1 MRLSNWFIIFNT
13 SFFASVCTALSFD
26 SGDYYGSRSS
36 KIYLSQNDFSTSV
49 TTSLVM
55 ANQEDLIARIDMAL
69 SQGHKICL
77 ITRGLPGRGKTT
89 LAGFIVNYFNGK
101 DEYKAI
107 MVAADDFMM
116 NSKGMFK
123 LREIVL
129 AIPQH
134 VHSYS

>member
-1 MRLSNWFIIFNT
+1 MRLSNWFIIFNI
-13 SFFASVCTALSFD
+13 SFFASVCTALSFG
-26 SGDYYGSRSS
+26 SGDYYRSRSS
-36 KIYLSQNDFSTSV
+36 KIDLSQNGFSTSI
-49 TTSLVM
+49 TTSSVM
-55 ANQEDLIARIDMAL
+55 ASQEDLIARIDMAL

-89 LAGFIVNYFNGK
+89 LAACIVNYFNSK

-116 NSKGMFK
+116 NSNGMFK
-123 LREIVL
+123 LCEIMLV
-129 AIPQH
+129 IPQH